1 MNQQIINS
9 IKNDIY
15 QYIHTNIPARII
27 DFNHI
32 EMTATVQIIA
42 KLKVR
47 GIEFVPKYIYRVPVG
62 HNRTKIFGERNPLK
76 KDDIVFLSFS
86 EIDLE
91 KILITGLPE
100 SILGDEK
107 FSLNDAVITTCI
119 SLKNQKMPENNKDD
133 WCLFNFE
140 TGHKIIFKENGEYE
154 IYGKRILLNADEDIT
169 LKSKTLNINTTE
181 RIDITTKIINI
192 NSTSNIEIE
201 TPIINALKSQIN
213 ASGLKVKQLI
223 SDTISAIKSAV
234 IKGIDFSSHKHGN
247 VSNGEGET
255 GEPK

>member
-32 EMTATVQIIA
+32 EMSATVQIIA

-86 EIDLE
+86 EVDLE
-91 KILITGLPE
+91 KILTTGLPE

-107 FSLNDAVITTCI
+107 FNLNDAVITTCI
-119 SLKNQKMPENNKDD
+119 SLKNQKMPEDNKDD

-140 TGHKIIFKENGEYE
+140 TGHKIIFKENGVYE
-154 IYGKRILLNADEDIT
+154 IYSKKIYLQADDEIE
-169 LKSKTLNINTTE
+169 INT
-181 RIDITTKIINI
+181 
-192 NSTSNIEIE
+192 
-201 TPIINALKSQIN
+201 PVINALKSDFN
-213 ASGLKVKQLI
+213 VKNI
-223 SDTISAIKSAV
+223 KAKSTITDTFKALESAI
-234 IKGIDFSSHKHGN
+234 IKGINFLLHRHGN
-247 VSNGEGET
+247 VSNGDGET

>member
-47 GIEFVPKYIYRVPVG
+47 GIEFLPKYIYRVPVG
-62 HNRTKIFGERNPLK
+62 HNRTKIFGERSPLK

-86 EIDLE
+86 EVDLE
-91 KILITGLPE
+91 KILTTGLPE

-169 LKSKTLNINTTE
+169 LKSKTLNINTIE
-181 RIDITTKIINI
+181 RIATTTKIINI

-234 IKGIDFSSHKHGN
+234 IKGIDFSLHKHGN

>member
-47 GIEFVPKYIYRVPVG
+47 GIEFLPKYIYRVPVG
-62 HNRTKIFGERNPLK
+62 HNRTKIFGERSPLK

-86 EIDLE
+86 EVDLE
-91 KILITGLPE
+91 KILTTGLPE

-107 FSLNDAVITTCI
+107 FNLNDAVITTCI

-140 TGHKIIFKENGEYE
+140 TGHKIIFKENGVYE
-154 IYGKRILLNADEDIT
+154 IYAKKIYLQADDE
-169 LKSKTLNINTTE
+169 
-181 RIDITTKIINI
+181 
-192 NSTSNIEIE
+192 IEIN
-201 TPIINALKSQIN
+201 TPIINALKSDFNIKN
-213 ASGLKVKQLI
+213 IKAKSIITNTFEALKL
-223 SDTISAIKSAV
+223 AI
-234 IKGIDFSSHKHGN
+234 IKGINFLSHRHGN